1 MLAMACGGLFP
12 AGAMAQT
19 YQKVTEA
26 GQLESGKRYLIV
38 AEGMNKA
45 WNGLN
50 TSESKGDVTGD
61 VTISDNVISGS
72 SANAVLLV
80 KTSDEKTSDEKWNII
95 DIFTRQYVGVGTT
108 ASPAGGL
115 VGASTASTDRYVWTI
130 SFDDGTIKVMN
141 NSLYLKYNENYGSP
155 FFRVAG
161 VNEQTDIVLY
171 KATDASLYLPNSV
184 DNTATIAAAN
194 GETCDVTLVG
204 RTLWKD
210 GNWNTLC
217 LPFNLTL
224 AGSPL
229 AGADARTLSSAS
241 LSDGTLNLTFTDAV
255 TELVAGTPYIIK
267 WAKDDEHP
275 TISDPTFTGV
285 TVSNAGHDF
294 QSTDEKVKFLGT
306 YAYRTF
312 TAEDKSILFVGGEN
326 TLYYPETRARIG
338 TQRAYFQITDASSV
352 KAFVLNFEDGD
363 ATRIGSLLP
372 ATSTSSPS
380 GWNDLSGRK
389 LQSKPTAKGLYIN
402 YGRIY
407 MVK

>member
-1 MLAMACGGLFP
+1 MLAVACGGLFP

-38 AEGMNKA
+38 AEGKNMA

-50 TSESKGDVTGD
+50 TSESKGDVTDD
-61 VTISDNVISGS
+61 VTISNNVISES
-72 SANAVLLV
+72 TANPVLLV
-80 KTSDEKTSDEKWNII
+80 KKSDGKWNII
-95 DIFTRQYVGVGTT
+95 DIFTRQYVGTT

-141 NSLYLKYNENYGSP
+141 NSLYLKYYENSGSP

-161 VNEQTDIVLY
+161 VNEQTDIILY
-171 KATDASLYLPNSV
+171 KEADASLYLPNSV

-194 GETCDVTLVG
+194 GNKYNVTLVG

-285 TVSNAGHDF
+285 TISNADHDF

-312 TAEDKSILFVGGEN
+312 AAEDKSILFVGGEN
-326 TLYYPETRARIG
+326 TLYYPETGARIG

-402 YGRIY
+402 NGRIY

>member
-1 MLAMACGGLFP
+1 MLAIACGGLYP

-38 AEGMNKA
+38 AEGKNKA

-50 TSESKGDVTGD
+50 TSESKGDVTG
-61 VTISDNVISGS
+61 VTISNNVISES
-72 SANAVLLV
+72 TANPVLLV
-80 KTSDEKTSDEKWNII
+80 KTSDGKWNII
-95 DIFTRQYVGVGTT
+95 DIFTRQYVGTT

-115 VGASTASTDRYVWTI
+115 VGASTASSDKFEWKI
-130 SFDDGTIKVMN
+130 SFVDETTKVMNYN
-141 NSLYLKYNENYGSP
+141 NSLYLKYYENFDSP

-161 VNEQTDIVLY
+161 VNEQTDIALY
-171 KATDASLYLPNSV
+171 KETGASLYLPNSV
-184 DNTATIAAAN
+184 DNTATIAASN

-255 TELVAGTPYIIK
+255 IELVAGTPYIIK

-312 TAEDKSILFVGGEN
+312 AAEDKSILFVGGEN
-326 TLYYPETRARIG
+326 TLYYPETGARIG

-389 LQSKPTAKGLYIN
+389 LQSKPTEKGLYIN
-402 YGRIY
+402 NGRIY

>member
-1 MLAMACGGLFP
+1 MKILKTLMLAIACGGLYP

-38 AEGMNKA
+38 AEGKNKA

-50 TSESKGDVTGD
+50 TSESKGDVTD
-61 VTISDNVISGS
+61 VDISDNV
-72 SANAVLLV
+72 SANPVLLV
-80 KTSDEKTSDEKWNII
+80 KKSDGYWNIV
-95 DIFTRQYVGVGTT
+95 DILTRQYVGTT

-115 VGASTASTDRYVWTI
+115 VGASTASTNRYVWTI

-141 NSLYLKYNENYGSP
+141 NSLYLKYYENSGSP

-161 VNEQTDIVLY
+161 VNEQTDIALY
-171 KATDASLYLPNSV
+171 KETGASLYLPNSV

-194 GETCDVTLVG
+194 GNKYNVTLVG

-255 TELVAGTPYIIK
+255 TELMAGTPYIIK

-312 TAEDKSILFVGGEN
+312 AAENKSILFVGGEN
-326 TLYYPETRARIG
+326 TLYYPETGARIG

-372 ATSTSSPS
+372 ATSTSSAL
-380 GWNDLSGRK
+380 GWSDLSGRK

-402 YGRIY
+402 NGRIY